1 MQKRK
6 LLLVTGL
13 SGAGKS
19 LAMRALEDIG
29 YYCIDNLPA
38 DMLLDFITSSQ
49 HRARYLEKLA
59 ITVDIR
65 SGDDFAEV
73 SNLLSNQPENMIVRL
88 MFLDSNDS
96 ILANRYKETRR
107 THPLTQRKNLST
119 EQALIE
125 ERKLLSPLY
134 GVADLVIDSGLL
146 SPAILRER
154 IATQFTDSVEEI
166 MPISVMSFGFKYGIP
181 SDADLVFDV
190 RCLPNPFY
198 IEELKDKTGNN
209 SEVYDYVFSFKEAHH
224 LFSKMTELIDYSM
237 PLYIKEG
244 KSRLHIA
251 IGCTG
256 GKHRSVSFARRLKL
270 HLMQDGYNIFEY
282 HRDIARGYI
291 KKPQS

>member
-1 MQKRK
+1 MIKRK

-29 YYCIDNLPA
+29 YYCVDNLPA
-38 DMLLDFITSSQ
+38 DMLSHFITSSE
-49 HRARYLEKLA
+49 HRSRYLEKLA

-73 SNLLSNQPENMIVRL
+73 SQLLSSQPENMTIKL
-88 MFLDSNDS
+88 MFLDSADS

-107 THPLTQRKNLST
+107 THPLTIRKKLPT
-119 EQALIE
+119 DQALKE

-134 GVADLVIDSGLL
+134 SVADFVIDSGLL
-146 SPAILRER
+146 SPTVLHER
-154 IATQFTDSVEEI
+154 IARQFTDSLGEI
-166 MPISVMSFGFKYGIP
+166 MPVSVMSFGFKYGIP
-181 SDADLVFDV
+181 TDADLVFDV

-198 IEELKDKTGNN
+198 IEELRHKTGKDNK
-209 SEVYDYVFSFKEAHH
+209 VYDYVFSFEEAHA
-224 LFSKMTELIDYSM
+224 LFTKLIELIDFSL

-244 KSRLHIA
+244 KSRLNIA

-256 GKHRSVSFARRLKL
+256 GKHRSVSFARRLEQ
-270 HLMQDGYNIFEY
+270 HLEQNGYNIYGY
-282 HRDIARGYI
+282 HRDISRSNQAKI
-291 KKPQS
+291 